1 MRPFILWVGVPAAA
15 VTGGI
20 VWASLLN
27 AIGPTY
33 VWSIAVVLIGAYYWY
48 RARTQSDR
56 TTTLF
61 ITAAVL
67 GILLAAGILNAAG

>member
-1 MRPFILWVGVPAAA
+1 MRLFISWVGVLAAA
-15 VTGGI
+15 VAGGI
-20 VWASLLN
+20 AWAWLLG

-33 VWSIAVVLIGAYYWY
+33 VWSIGVILIGACYWR

-61 ITAAVL
+61 VTASILA
-67 GILLAAGILNAAG
+67 ILLAAGILNAAG